1 MDLYKQTGLTNTL
14 SEWNW
19 YVGDLLYLIQI
30 TRQCNRKKSHCG
42 NTSLSLHS
50 HWRTT
55 KEADVA
61 EWKPALKEDL
71 SSSSPFAIKVA
82 LGTFLAALH
91 LSFLSTI
98 LIASDLCH
106 LPSAC
111 LQVQTS
117 HKLPLSN
124 YLLINLIRLADF

>member
-1 MDLYKQTGLTNTL
+1 M
-14 SEWNW
+14 
-19 YVGDLLYLIQI
+19 
-30 TRQCNRKKSHCG
+30 
-42 NTSLSLHS
+42 
-50 HWRTT
+50 
-55 KEADVA
+55 A
-61 EWKPALKEDL
+61 EWKPALKEEDL

-91 LSFLSTI
+91 LSTI

>member
-1 MDLYKQTGLTNTL
+1 M
-14 SEWNW
+14 
-19 YVGDLLYLIQI
+19 
-30 TRQCNRKKSHCG
+30 
-42 NTSLSLHS
+42 
-50 HWRTT
+50 
-55 KEADVA
+55 A
-61 EWKPALKEDL
+61 ERKPALNEGDL

-82 LGTFLAALH
+82 LGMLLAALH
-91 LSFLSTI
+91 LSTI
-98 LIASDLCH
+98 LITSDLRH

>member
-1 MDLYKQTGLTNTL
+1 MKETG
-14 SEWNW
+14 
-19 YVGDLLYLIQI
+19 
-30 TRQCNRKKSHCG
+30 
-42 NTSLSLHS
+42 
-50 HWRTT
+50 
-55 KEADVA
+55 VA
-61 EWKPALKEDL
+61 ERKPALKDGDL
-71 SSSSPFAIKVA
+71 RSSSPRAIKVA
-82 LGTFLAALH
+82 LGMLLAVLH
-91 LSFLSTI
+91 LSTT

>member
-1 MDLYKQTGLTNTL
+1 M
-14 SEWNW
+14 
-19 YVGDLLYLIQI
+19 
-30 TRQCNRKKSHCG
+30 
-42 NTSLSLHS
+42 
-50 HWRTT
+50 
-55 KEADVA
+55 A
-61 EWKPALKEDL
+61 ERKPALNEGDL

-82 LGTFLAALH
+82 LGMRLAALH
-91 LSFLSTI
+91 LSTI
-98 LIASDLCH
+98 LITSDLRH